1 MSTTKHCSNRRASI
15 VPATLTSYST
25 YDTFYAVQESS
36 YSTCVTCYSTC
47 DPAYA
52 VQESSYSTY
61 GTAYSTCDPAC
72 AVQESA
78 ASLDSFYDKLRL
90 LTQSRREALED
101 ELEVQQ

>member
-25 YDTFYAVQESS
+25 YDTF
-36 YSTCVTCYSTC
+36 
-47 DPAYA
+47 YA

>member
-1 MSTTKHCSNRRASI
+1 MLEQA
-15 VPATLTSYST
+15 
-25 YDTFYAVQESS
+25 SS
-36 YSTCVTCYSTC
+36 YSTCDTCYST
-47 DPAYA
+47 YRNT
-52 VQESSYSTY
+52 SHSTY
-61 GTAYSTCDPAC
+61 DPAYSTCDPAC

>member
-36 YSTCVTCYSTC
+36 YSTCGTCYSTC
-47 DPAYA
+47 DP
-52 VQESSYSTY
+52 SY
-61 GTAYSTCDPAC
+61 